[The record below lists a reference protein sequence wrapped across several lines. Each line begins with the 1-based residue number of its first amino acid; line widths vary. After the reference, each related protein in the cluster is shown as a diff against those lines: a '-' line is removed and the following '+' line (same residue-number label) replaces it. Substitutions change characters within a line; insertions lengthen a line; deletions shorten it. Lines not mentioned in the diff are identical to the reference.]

1 MNTTNMDKQD
11 DKQERVIPKLRFPEF
26 QTMLGWEKLPLSDIF
41 NRITLKNKEN
51 NQNVLTISA
60 QYGLISQ
67 LDFFNKAVSAKDVT
81 GYYLLG
87 KGDFAYNKS
96 YSSGYPYGAIKPLKL
111 YDKGVV
117 STLYICFKL
126 KDKYSKYG
134 SFFEHYFE
142 SGMQNNEI
150 GKIAQEGARNHG
162 LLNIGIQ
169 EFFNEVNVLIPQ
181 MKEQQKIADC
191 LSSIDELIE
200 LQEQKLASL
209 KQHKKGLMQQLFP
222 SHNDLQASK
231 QASKQA
237 IVYPKLRFPQF
248 KDYKGWDVVELM
260 NIGYFVK
267 EKIEVLNL
275 NPEDYISTENLL
287 SDYGGVTISN
297 KLPTTEKV
305 TAFQKNDILISNIRP
320 YLKKVWV
327 ADKDGGASN
336 DIIVIRAK
344 SNINTSFLSSV
355 IKNDDFINYM
365 MKGAKGLK
373 MPRGDLGLISIFPVA
388 VPSDPKEQQAIA
400 DCLSSLDKLINEE
413 NEQIGRLKDHKKGL
427 MQQLLPKIQ

>member
-1 MNTTNMDKQD
+1 
-11 DKQERVIPKLRFPEF
+11 
-26 QTMLGWEKLPLSDIF
+26 
-41 NRITLKNKEN
+41 
-51 NQNVLTISA
+51 
-60 QYGLISQ
+60 
-67 LDFFNKAVSAKDVT
+67 
-81 GYYLLG
+81 
-87 KGDFAYNKS
+87 
-96 YSSGYPYGAIKPLKL
+96 
-111 YDKGVV
+111 
-117 STLYICFKL
+117 
-126 KDKYSKYG
+126 
-134 SFFEHYFE
+134 
-142 SGMQNNEI
+142 
-150 GKIAQEGARNHG
+150 
-162 LLNIGIQ
+162 
-169 EFFNEVNVLIPQ
+169 
-181 MKEQQKIADC
+181 
-191 LSSIDELIE
+191 
-200 LQEQKLASL
+200 
-209 KQHKKGLMQQLFP
+209 
-222 SHNDLQASK
+222 
-231 QASKQA
+231 
-237 IVYPKLRFPQF
+237 
-248 KDYKGWDVVELM
+248 M

-305 TAFQKNDILISNIRP
+305 TAFQKNDILISNISP

-427 MQQLLPKIQ
+427 MQQLFPIFRNQYE

>member
-1 MNTTNMDKQD
+1 M
-11 DKQERVIPKLRFPEF
+11 
-26 QTMLGWEKLPLSDIF
+26 
-41 NRITLKNKEN
+41 
-51 NQNVLTISA
+51 
-60 QYGLISQ
+60 
-67 LDFFNKAVSAKDVT
+67 
-81 GYYLLG
+81 
-87 KGDFAYNKS
+87 
-96 YSSGYPYGAIKPLKL
+96 
-111 YDKGVV
+111 
-117 STLYICFKL
+117 IC
-126 KDKYSKYG
+126 
-134 SFFEHYFE
+134 
-142 SGMQNNEI
+142 
-150 GKIAQEGARNHG
+150 
-162 LLNIGIQ
+162 
-169 EFFNEVNVLIPQ
+169 
-181 MKEQQKIADC
+181 
-191 LSSIDELIE
+191 
-200 LQEQKLASL
+200 
-209 KQHKKGLMQQLFP
+209 
-222 SHNDLQASK
+222 K

-427 MQQLLPKIQ
+427 MQQLFPIFRNQYE

>member
-1 MNTTNMDKQD
+1 MNNQD
-11 DKQERVIPKLRFPEF
+11 NKKRVTPKLRFPKF
-26 QTMLGWEKLPLSDIF
+26 QTTLGWEVTQLKFICDVLQGNVFPEALQGKKSGKYPFFKVSDISRSIIDSNGHLSKAANYVDESDVSKLKAKIIPKNSTVF
-41 NRITLKNKEN
+41 AKIGEALRLNRRAYTQSECLIDNNIAALKANGKAN
-51 NQNVLTISA
+51 DYFIYQL
-60 QYGLISQ
+60 SQ
-67 LDFFNKAVSAKDVT
+67 LIDLNNYFAGAVPSV
-81 GYYLLG
+81 
-87 KGDFAYNKS
+87 NKS
-96 YSSGYPYGAIKPLKL
+96 
-111 YDKGVV
+111 
-117 STLYICFKL
+117 TLENIEI
-126 KDKYSKYG
+126 
-134 SFFEHYFE
+134 SFP
-142 SGMQNNEI
+142 EI
-150 GKIAQEGARNHG
+150 
-162 LLNIGIQ
+162 
-169 EFFNEVNVLIPQ
+169 
-181 MKEQQKIADC
+181 KEQQKIADC
-191 LSSIDELIE
+191 LSSIDELINFR
-200 LQEQKLASL
+200 EQKLAAL

-222 SHNDLQASK
+222 SHNDQQASK

-248 KDYKGWDVVELM
+248 KDCKGWEVVELM

-267 EKIEVLNL
+267 EKIEALNL

-373 MPRGDLGLISIFPVA
+373 MPRGDLELISIFPVA

-400 DCLSSLDKLINEE
+400 DCLSSLDKLISEE

-427 MQQLLPKIQ
+427 MQQLFPIFRN

>member
-1 MNTTNMDKQD
+1 MNKQD
-11 DKQERVIPKLRFPEF
+11 EKKRVTPKMRFPEF
-26 QTMLGWEKLPLSDIF
+26 QMELGWRKDDLGNLFTERKEKGYPNLQLLSLTEQNGIIPQAETNRKNNSSLDKSKYLRVCYGDIAYNTMRMWEGRSAFVNREGIVSPAYTICTPKNNINSFFYSYYFKLP
-41 NRITLKNKEN
+41 N
-51 NQNVLTISA
+51 
-60 QYGLISQ
+60 LISEFHRYSQ
-67 LDFFNKAVSAKDVT
+67 GLVKDT
-81 GYYLLG
+81 LNL
-87 KGDFAYNKS
+87 KFDKFAQISVGVPPKS
-96 YSSGYPYGAIKPLKL
+96 
-111 YDKGVV
+111 
-117 STLYICFKL
+117 
-126 KDKYSKYG
+126 
-134 SFFEHYFE
+134 E
-142 SGMQNNEI
+142 
-150 GKIAQEGARNHG
+150 
-162 LLNIGIQ
+162 
-169 EFFNEVNVLIPQ
+169 
-181 MKEQQKIADC
+181 EQQKIADC
-191 LSSIDELIE
+191 LSSIDELINFR
-200 LQEQKLASL
+200 EQKLAAL

-231 QASKQA
+231 QA

-248 KDYKGWDVVELM
+248 KDCKGWEVVELM

-373 MPRGDLGLISIFPVA
+373 MPRGDLELISIFPVA

-400 DCLSSLDKLINEE
+400 DCLSSLDKLISEE
-413 NEQIGRLKDHKKGL
+413 NEQISRLKDHKKGL
-427 MQQLLPKIQ
+427 MQQLFPIFRN

>member
-26 QTMLGWEKLPLSDIF
+26 QATLGWDKDILGNLFAERSKKNNPEK
-41 NRITLKNKEN
+41 T
-51 NQNVLTISA
+51 VLAAT
-60 QYGLISQ
+60 Q
-67 LDFFNKAVSAKDVT
+67 
-81 GYYLLG
+81 
-87 KGDFAYNKS
+87 
-96 YSSGYPYGAIKPLKL
+96 
-111 YDKGVV
+111 DKGVIPYELMEKSV
-117 STLYICFKL
+117 IRDRKNLGGYKL
-126 KDKYSKYG
+126 VLPEDFVISLRSFEGGFEYSKYEG
-134 SFFEHYFE
+134 IISPAYVVLYPKVKICNYFFRIYFKQDSFIQQI
-142 SGMQNNEI
+142 QNSLNNSLRD
-150 GKIAQEGARNHG
+150 GKSISYKQASTLFIALPKIE
-162 LLNIGIQ
+162 
-169 EFFNEVNVLIPQ
+169 
-181 MKEQQKIADC
+181 EQQKIADC

-200 LQEQKLASL
+200 LQEQKLAAL

-222 SHNDLQASK
+222 SQNDL

-327 ADKDGGASN
+327 TDKDGGASN

-427 MQQLLPKIQ
+427 MQQLFPIFRNQYE

>member
-1 MNTTNMDKQD
+1 MDKQD
-11 DKQERVIPKLRFPEF
+11 DKQERVTPKLRFPEF
-26 QTMLGWEKLPLSDIF
+26 QTTLGWDKSILLKICSITNGKANAQDHIENGKYPLFDRSEVVKSSNNYLFDCEVVIIPGEGMRFTPKYYKGKF
-41 NRITLKNKEN
+41 NLHQRAYALKDFTINGKFVYYSMDN
-51 NQNVLTISA
+51 NSNL
-60 QYGLISQ
+60 L
-67 LDFFNKAVSAKDVT
+67 LKKAVQ
-81 GYYLLG
+81 
-87 KGDFAYNKS
+87 
-96 YSSGYPYGAIKPLKL
+96 
-111 YDKGVV
+111 
-117 STLYICFKL
+117 ST
-126 KDKYSKYG
+126 
-134 SFFEHYFE
+134 
-142 SGMQNNEI
+142 
-150 GKIAQEGARNHG
+150 
-162 LLNIGIQ
+162 
-169 EFFNEVNVLIPQ
+169 VLSLRLPILHNFQIVIPIDI
-181 MKEQQKIADC
+181 KEQQKIADC

-200 LQEQKLASL
+200 LQEQKLTAL

-231 QASKQA
+231 QA
-237 IVYPKLRFPQF
+237 IVCPKFRFPQF
-248 KDYKGWDVVELM
+248 KDYKGWEVVELM

-320 YLKKVWV
+320 YLKKIWV
-327 ADKDGGASN
+327 ADKGGGASN

-400 DCLSSLDKLINEE
+400 DCLSSLDKLISEE

-427 MQQLLPKIQ
+427 MQQLFPIFRN

>member
-26 QTMLGWEKLPLSDIF
+26 QTMLGWSNKPLSKLA
-41 NRITLKNKEN
+41 NRITSKNKSGEITRVFTN
-51 NQNVLTISA
+51 SA
-60 QYGLISQ
+60 SDGVVDQSDYFDREIA
-67 LDFFNKAVSAKDVT
+67 NKDNLN
-81 GYYLLG
+81 GYYIIELG
-87 KGDFAYNKS
+87 DYVYNPRISTVAPVGPISKNKI
-96 YSSGYPYGAIKPLKL
+96 A
-111 YDKGVV
+111 KGVM
-117 STLYICFKL
+117 SPLYTVFRFHQT
-126 KDKYSKYG
+126 DNDFY
-134 SFFEHYFE
+134 EHYFKTNCWHKY
-142 SGMQNNEI
+142 MQHVSNS
-150 GKIAQEGARNHG
+150 GARHDRM
-162 LLNIGIQ
+162 NITNDDFMAMPVPILSP
-169 EFFNEVNVLIPQ
+169 E
-181 MKEQQKIADC
+181 EQQKIADC

-427 MQQLLPKIQ
+427 MQQLFPIFRNQYE

>member
-1 MNTTNMDKQD
+1 MDKQD
-11 DKQERVIPKLRFPEF
+11 DKQERVTPKLRFPEF
-26 QTMLGWEKLPLSDIF
+26 QTTLGWDKSILLKICSITNGKANAQDHIENGKYPLFDRSEVVKSSNNYLFDCEVVIIPGEGMRFTPKYYKGKF
-41 NRITLKNKEN
+41 NLHQRAYALKDFTINGKFVYYSMDN
-51 NQNVLTISA
+51 NSNL
-60 QYGLISQ
+60 L
-67 LDFFNKAVSAKDVT
+67 LKKAVQ
-81 GYYLLG
+81 
-87 KGDFAYNKS
+87 
-96 YSSGYPYGAIKPLKL
+96 
-111 YDKGVV
+111 
-117 STLYICFKL
+117 ST
-126 KDKYSKYG
+126 
-134 SFFEHYFE
+134 
-142 SGMQNNEI
+142 
-150 GKIAQEGARNHG
+150 
-162 LLNIGIQ
+162 
-169 EFFNEVNVLIPQ
+169 VLSLRLPILHNFQIVIPIDI
-181 MKEQQKIADC
+181 KEQQKIADC

-200 LQEQKLASL
+200 LQEQKLTAL

-231 QASKQA
+231 QA
-237 IVYPKLRFPQF
+237 IVCPKFRFPQF
-248 KDYKGWDVVELM
+248 KDYKGWEVVELM

-320 YLKKVWV
+320 YLKKIWV
-327 ADKDGGASN
+327 ADKGGGASN

-373 MPRGDLGLISIFPVA
+373 MSRGDLGLISIFPVA

-400 DCLSSLDKLINEE
+400 DCLSSLDKLISEE

-427 MQQLLPKIQ
+427 MQQLFPIFRN

>member
-26 QTMLGWEKLPLSDIF
+26 QTMLGWSNKPLSKLA
-41 NRITLKNKEN
+41 NRITSKNKSGEITRVFTN
-51 NQNVLTISA
+51 SA
-60 QYGLISQ
+60 SDGVVDQSDYFDREIA
-67 LDFFNKAVSAKDVT
+67 NKDNLN
-81 GYYLLG
+81 GYYIIELG
-87 KGDFAYNKS
+87 DYVYNPRISTAAPVGPISKNKI
-96 YSSGYPYGAIKPLKL
+96 A
-111 YDKGVV
+111 KGVM
-117 STLYICFKL
+117 SPLYTVFRFHQT
-126 KDKYSKYG
+126 DNDFY
-134 SFFEHYFE
+134 EHYFKTNCWHKY
-142 SGMQNNEI
+142 MQHVSNS
-150 GKIAQEGARNHG
+150 GARHDRM
-162 LLNIGIQ
+162 NITNDDFMAMPVPILSP
-169 EFFNEVNVLIPQ
+169 E
-181 MKEQQKIADC
+181 EQQKIADC

-427 MQQLLPKIQ
+427 MQQLFPIFRNQYE

>member
-1 MNTTNMDKQD
+1 MDKQD

-26 QTMLGWEKLPLSDIF
+26 QTTLGWDKDILGNLFAERSKKNNPEK
-41 NRITLKNKEN
+41 T
-51 NQNVLTISA
+51 VLAAT
-60 QYGLISQ
+60 Q
-67 LDFFNKAVSAKDVT
+67 
-81 GYYLLG
+81 
-87 KGDFAYNKS
+87 
-96 YSSGYPYGAIKPLKL
+96 
-111 YDKGVV
+111 DKGVIPYELMDKSV
-117 STLYICFKL
+117 IRDRKNLGGYKL
-126 KDKYSKYG
+126 VLPEDFVISLRSFEGGFEYSKYEG
-134 SFFEHYFE
+134 IISPAYVVLYPKVKICNYFFRIYFKQDSFIQQI
-142 SGMQNNEI
+142 QNSLNNSLRD
-150 GKIAQEGARNHG
+150 GKSISYKQASTLFIALPKIE
-162 LLNIGIQ
+162 
-169 EFFNEVNVLIPQ
+169 
-181 MKEQQKIADC
+181 EQQKIAAC

-200 LQEQKLASL
+200 LQEQKLAAL

-231 QASKQA
+231 Q

-248 KDYKGWDVVELM
+248 KDCKGWEVVELM

-336 DIIVIRAK
+336 DIVVIRAK

-427 MQQLLPKIQ
+427 MQQLFPKMQ

>member
-1 MNTTNMDKQD
+1 MNKQD

-26 QTMLGWEKLPLSDIF
+26 QTTLGWDTFKLNDVSTRILDKVGDKKLMPISITAGVGIVSQEEKF
-41 NRITLKNKEN
+41 GKN
-51 NQNVLTISA
+51 ISGK
-60 QYGLISQ
+60 QYKNYLI
-67 LDFFNKAVSAKDVT
+67 LN
-81 GYYLLG
+81 
-87 KGDFAYNKS
+87 KGDFVYNKGNS
-96 YSSGYPYGAIKPLKL
+96 KKYPQGAIYYLDKWEKVAAPNVFLCFRLKSDQVHGF
-111 YDKGVV
+111 YQGYFDNNAHGVQ
-117 STLYICFKL
+117 LQKYIT
-126 KDKYSKYG
+126 S
-134 SFFEHYFE
+134 
-142 SGMQNNEI
+142 
-150 GKIAQEGARNHG
+150 GARSDG
-162 LLNIGIQ
+162 LLNISADT
-169 EFFNEVNVLIPQ
+169 FFNLSFAIPDP
-181 MKEQQKIADC
+181 KEQQKIADC
-191 LSSIDELIE
+191 LSSIDELIN
-200 LQEQKLASL
+200 LREQKLTAL

-237 IVYPKLRFPQF
+237 NKQIVYPKLRFPQF
-248 KDYKGWDVVELM
+248 KDCKGWEVVELM

-388 VPSDPKEQQAIA
+388 VPSDPKEQKAIA
-400 DCLSSLDKLINEE
+400 DCLSSLDKLISEE

-427 MQQLLPKIQ
+427 MQQLFPIFRNQYE

>member
-1 MNTTNMDKQD
+1 MT
-11 DKQERVIPKLRFPEF
+11 
-26 QTMLGWEKLPLSDIF
+26 
-41 NRITLKNKEN
+41 
-51 NQNVLTISA
+51 
-60 QYGLISQ
+60 
-67 LDFFNKAVSAKDVT
+67 
-81 GYYLLG
+81 
-87 KGDFAYNKS
+87 
-96 YSSGYPYGAIKPLKL
+96 
-111 YDKGVV
+111 
-117 STLYICFKL
+117 C
-126 KDKYSKYG
+126 
-134 SFFEHYFE
+134 
-142 SGMQNNEI
+142 
-150 GKIAQEGARNHG
+150 
-162 LLNIGIQ
+162 
-169 EFFNEVNVLIPQ
+169 
-181 MKEQQKIADC
+181 
-191 LSSIDELIE
+191 
-200 LQEQKLASL
+200 
-209 KQHKKGLMQQLFP
+209 
-222 SHNDLQASK
+222 K

-248 KDYKGWDVVELM
+248 KDCEDWEVVELM

-287 SDYGGVTISN
+287 SDYSGVTISN

-400 DCLSSLDKLINEE
+400 DCLSSLDKLISEE
-413 NEQIGRLKDHKKGL
+413 NGKIGRLKDHKKGL
-427 MQQLLPKIQ
+427 MQQLFPIFRN

>member
-1 MNTTNMDKQD
+1 MNKQD
-11 DKQERVIPKLRFPEF
+11 DKKRVMPKMRFPEF
-26 QTMLGWEKLPLSDIF
+26 QMELGWRKDNLGNLFTERKEKGYQNLPLLSLTEQNGIIPQAETNRKNNSSLDKSKYLRVYYGDIAYNTMRMWEGRSAFVNMEGIVSPAYTICTPKNNINSFFYSYYFKLP
-41 NRITLKNKEN
+41 N
-51 NQNVLTISA
+51 
-60 QYGLISQ
+60 LISEFHRYSQ
-67 LDFFNKAVSAKDVT
+67 GLVKDT
-81 GYYLLG
+81 LNL
-87 KGDFAYNKS
+87 KFDKFAQISVGVPPKS
-96 YSSGYPYGAIKPLKL
+96 
-111 YDKGVV
+111 
-117 STLYICFKL
+117 
-126 KDKYSKYG
+126 
-134 SFFEHYFE
+134 E
-142 SGMQNNEI
+142 
-150 GKIAQEGARNHG
+150 
-162 LLNIGIQ
+162 
-169 EFFNEVNVLIPQ
+169 
-181 MKEQQKIADC
+181 EQQKIADC
-191 LSSIDELIE
+191 LSSIDELINFR
-200 LQEQKLASL
+200 EQKLAAL

-222 SHNDLQASK
+222 SHNNLQASK

-237 IVYPKLRFPQF
+237 IVYPKFRFPQF
-248 KDYKGWDVVELM
+248 KDCKGWEVVELM

-275 NPEDYISTENLL
+275 NPKDYISTENLL

-400 DCLSSLDKLINEE
+400 DCLSSLDKLISEE

-427 MQQLLPKIQ
+427 MQQLFPIFRN